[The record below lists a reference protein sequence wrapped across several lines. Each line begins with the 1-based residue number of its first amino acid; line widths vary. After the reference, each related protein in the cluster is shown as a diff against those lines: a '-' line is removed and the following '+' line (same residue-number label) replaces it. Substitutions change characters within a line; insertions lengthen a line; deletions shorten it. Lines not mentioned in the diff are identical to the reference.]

1 MLLQILITIGA
12 AQAISFASLN
22 LLKKNRK
29 QADYL
34 LSLEL
39 FLLFLITM
47 IYNYHDTLRFDYPNL
62 PLNAYVLAYLAV
74 PVFYLYIKSAT
85 RGALPFAW
93 KDLIHFLPFVLVNLI
108 LWQQFYQLPFST
120 KVGIIEGFH
129 DHICPTWYYGMYYVL
144 FLGLFPFYLY
154 RSFNLLSR
162 HETCILTRFSYT
174 EDLSLS
180 WLQRFLWG
188 MIITWVAFISFEVV
202 ANQMLGLTGSYG
214 FQVAFLFMVA
224 NIFYLGISGVQ
235 QKVILEDES
244 LLDAEEDAAK
254 YQLSSLTDDKAKD
267 YLKKLTNY
275 MEREK
280 PYLEPRIT
288 IAELA
293 QRVGIPVNYLSQII
307 NRDLEQNF
315 FDFINTYRVKEFKH
329 LLQTPNSQQYT
340 LLSLAH
346 EAGFNSKSTFNAI
359 FKKITGQ
366 TPSEY
371 ARAVTKSGTLSTEPL
386 K

>member
-1 MLLQILITIGA
+1 MLVQLLITIGA

-39 FLLFLITM
+39 LLLFLIAM
-47 IYNYHDTLRFDYPNL
+47 IYNYHEELQAGYPNL
-62 PLNAYVLAYLAV
+62 PLNAFVLGFLAV

-85 RGALPFAW
+85 RGALPFVW
-93 KDLIHFLPFVLVNLI
+93 KELWHFIPFVLVNLL
-108 LWQQFYQLPFST
+108 LWFSFYQLPFVERVNIVSQIHEQ
-120 KVGIIEGFH
+120 V
-129 DHICPTWYYGMYYVL
+129 CPTWYYMMYFSF

-154 RSFNLLSR
+154 RSMRLLGQFE
-162 HETCILTRFSYT
+162 HCILTRYSYI
-174 EDLSLS
+174 EDVSLS

-188 MIITWVAFISFEVV
+188 MIIVWASFIIFEVV
-202 ANQMLGLTGSYG
+202 ANQFLGLTGSYG

-224 NIFYLGISGVQ
+224 NVFYLGIYGVR
-235 QKVILEDES
+235 QKVILGDDDD
-244 LLDAEEDAAK
+244 LLVEEEETAK
-254 YQLSSLTDDKAKD
+254 YQLSGLTEKKAQQ
-267 YLKKLTNY
+267 YLKQLSAY
-275 MEREK
+275 MEKEK
-280 PYLEPRIT
+280 PYLEARIT
-288 IAELA
+288 IADLA
-293 QRVGIPVNYLSQII
+293 QRAGIPVNYLSQII

-315 FDFINTYRVKEFKH
+315 FDFINAYRVEEFKK
-329 LLQTPNSQQYT
+329 LLNEPDNRQFT

-359 FKKITGQ
+359 FKKITGL

-371 ARAVTKSGTLSTEPL
+371 AKDVMQNGALGAEV
-386 K
+386 